1 MFAAFAFIKHIF
13 QENGWLSLFNS
24 IKVFPRLVREFYMNM
39 KIVQTAWHYSD
50 LETKVCGTEI
60 RIDPA
65 LISSLTS
72 IPLSPALGIPFPD
85 SVDPSS

>member
-1 MFAAFAFIKHIF
+1 
-13 QENGWLSLFNS
+13 
-24 IKVFPRLVREFYMNM
+24 MNM